1 MSVTETPTPVQA
13 AGQKKRP
20 YAAVVTGALLV
31 VVGILWLLDAIDVI
45 DLQAKVLLPSLLAVI
60 GIALIIGAFDGPHTG
75 LIVAGVFVTLATLA
89 VAVSPADAFHGGIG
103 ERTFRV
109 TEQASLAPRYDVG
122 VGELHIDLSGLDLT
136 ESAEVEATVGAGEM
150 TIVLPPDV
158 PVTIDAS
165 AGAGEIDILGETSEG
180 LSASK
185 TYTSDGFD
193 TAEVTLTL
201 DLSVAAGSIEVSR

>member
-1 MSVTETPTPVQA
+1 MSVTETPTPVRTEP
-13 AGQKKRP
+13 KKRP

-45 DLQAKVLLPSLLAVI
+45 DLEAKILLPSLLAVI

-75 LIVAGVFVTLATLA
+75 LIVAGVFVTLATIA

-103 ERTFRV
+103 ERTYRV
-109 TEQASLAPRYDVG
+109 TEQASLAPQYDVG
-122 VGELHIDLSGLDLT
+122 VGELHIDLSDLDLT
-136 ESAEVEATVGAGEM
+136 ESAQVRATVGAGEM
-150 TIVLPPDV
+150 TILLPPDV

-165 AGAGEIDILGETSEG
+165 AGAGEIDLLGETSEG

-193 TAEVTLTL
+193 TAQVTLTL